1 MHITQAFWGEREFS
15 GIPRT
20 VPWAHLL
27 CVHVL
32 CVYKKLLELLFLFS
46 VIFSFFF
53 FFDPYLSVFYNAN
66 KMYIWVVY
74 CSACSLSG
82 W

>member
-1 MHITQAFWGEREFS
+1 MHINPGFFRGREFS

-32 CVYKKLLELLFLFS
+32 CVYKKLLELLFYLVLSFLF
-46 VIFSFFF
+46 FNL
-53 FFDPYLSVFYNAN
+53 YLSVFYNAN

-74 CSACSLSG
+74 YGACSVNG
-82 W
+82 